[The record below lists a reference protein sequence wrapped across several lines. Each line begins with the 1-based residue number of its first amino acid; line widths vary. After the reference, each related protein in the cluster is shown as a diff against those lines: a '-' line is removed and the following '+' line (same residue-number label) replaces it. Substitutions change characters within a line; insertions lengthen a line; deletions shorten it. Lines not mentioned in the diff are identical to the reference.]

1 MDSKKASVWLTC
13 RVTHQ
18 GCGRGQKIKAAF
30 LEKMTSELCL
40 CRSEPIKEGEKGALS
55 GEGTV
60 AEESALHSG
69 NKLSTRAT
77 GGGGDGGEWSWGAVS
92 GWHMKGP
99 LGHVKASEDQG
110 EIFRRKVTR
119 LNVASEGQLWAG
131 KWKMGWKIKVKSRCW
146 KTQSSSFDNN
156 VIDR

>member
-1 MDSKKASVWLTC
+1 MDSKKASGWLTC

-18 GCGRGQKIKAAF
+18 GWGRGQKIKAAF

-40 CRSEPIKEGEKGALS
+40 CRSEPIKEREKWALS
-55 GEGTV
+55 GEGMI

-77 GGGGDGGEWSWGAVS
+77 WGNGGEWSWGAVS

-99 LGHVKASEDQG
+99 LGHIKANEDQG
-110 EIFRRKVTR
+110 EIFRRKVTG
-119 LNVASEGQLWAG
+119 LNVTSEGQLWVG
-131 KWKMGWKIKVKSRCW
+131 KWKMSWEIKVKSRSW